1 MKQSTHTI
9 PSSAAATQTDVSRSL
24 VIWGVL
30 GAASVAIMG
39 LLEPSLLE
47 EGLMLVIA
55 QRLVDGEHLYRDIEA
70 VTGPFPYELLALAF
84 RVFGEEISVARG
96 LLAVIHGFACAALF
110 DWARRVG
117 SGLFP
122 HLAVL
127 ILVAAPPLLFPLFSE
142 YFYTTVACQL
152 AILSGHAALRGLV
165 STRWALACGVL
176 IALTALSKQTI
187 GVLLALGLLAAVVAT
202 APAGRRL
209 RQVAFVVFGGLLV
222 SALTL
227 GGLALRGELA
237 DAINSLVIRPMELGE
252 SYSSPYMNFWP
263 IGDFSEDVRHQA
275 ILYIPNMYNLFS
287 DGIFGKVAASIIP
300 ITQFLFGLPFLVL
313 GATCLHALR
322 RRQLSP
328 GLAIHTATLI
338 ALFSNV
344 VPRADWGHLV
354 FVLPSALVQAVFLL
368 GSPLRDETV
377 SRWRKRAAI
386 AFALVLGG
394 GAVATAVALFWM
406 SVPSNYGPRVP
417 QRLVTEQSKN
427 GGIARI
433 IRYLRL
439 HAEPGEPIFVARS
452 EPLIYFATDTT
463 NPTRYGGVLTGRREE
478 QEAIILPA
486 LEKVRFIVMSDIDQP
501 LYTFYS
507 DELPGVSRYMERHFD
522 MPHYFRARFESW
534 IYAVA
539 RGPDRGPTS
548 SDLWDVRDLGEYW
561 IRNADLSVE
570 SAWPPPR
577 LGLHFNRRPL
587 GIRLGARG
595 GGVDFAGIEIPPNA
609 VFQSSV
615 GLENMSS
622 TVDFHKHPK
631 NARLVLW
638 VAREGEEFERL
649 HEQSVFSMNYR
660 RKAGRDWTPFEAD
673 LGAYAGE
680 TLTFRLEFEVDR
692 RIKPDLVS
700 WFGSPRIAVR
710 QSIE

>member
-1 MKQSTHTI
+1 MR
-9 PSSAAATQTDVSRSL
+9 PL
-24 VIWGVL
+24 VLWGLL
-30 GAASVAIMG
+30 GTASVAIMG
-39 LLEPSLLE
+39 ILEPSLLE

-84 RVFGEEISVARG
+84 RIFGEEISVARG
-96 LLAVIHGFACAALF
+96 LLAIIHGLACAALF
-110 DWARRVG
+110 DWARRLG
-117 SGLFP
+117 TGLFP

-127 ILVAAPPLLFPLFSE
+127 VLVASPPLLFPLFSE

-152 AILSGHAALRGLV
+152 AILSGYAALRGLE
-165 STRWALACGVL
+165 SARWALACGVL

-187 GVLLALGLLAAVVAT
+187 GVLLAVGLVMTVLFAAPRGQRFRQAGLVA
-202 APAGRRL
+202 
-209 RQVAFVVFGGLLV
+209 
-222 SALTL
+222 L
-227 GGLALRGELA
+227 GGLAITGFTLAWLGVRGELG

-252 SYSSPYMNFWP
+252 TYSSPYMNFWP

-275 ILYIPNMYNLFS
+275 ILYIPNLYNLFT
-287 DGIFGKVAASIIP
+287 DGIFGKLRWQVIP
-300 ITQFLFGLPFLVL
+300 TTQFLFALPFLVL
-313 GATCLHALR
+313 GATAWRTLR
-322 RRQLSP
+322 RRELP
-328 GLAIHTATLI
+328 AALALHTVTLI

-354 FVLPSALVQAVFLL
+354 FVLPSACIQAVLLL
-368 GSPLRDETV
+368 GL
-377 SRWRKRAAI
+377 SRSRAAGTEPRWARRVAAGGI
-386 AFALVLGG
+386 AIFGTA
-394 GAVATAVALFWM
+394 AVATAVSLFWM

-417 QRLVTEQSKN
+417 QRLVTSQSKN
-427 GGIARI
+427 GGIARV
-433 IRYLRL
+433 IRYLRQ

-486 LEKVRFIVMSDIDQP
+486 LDNVRFMVMSDIDQP

-507 DELPGVSRYMERHFD
+507 DELPNVSRYMERHFD
-522 MPHYFRARFESW
+522 MPRFFRARFESW
-534 IYAVA
+534 IYAVE
-539 RGPDRGPTS
+539 RVPDRGPAST
-548 SDLWDVRDLGEYW
+548 DFWDVRDLGEYW
-561 IRNADLSVE
+561 IRNADGSVE

-587 GIRLGARG
+587 GLRLGTRG

-622 TVDFHKHPK
+622 TIDFHKHPK
-631 NARLVLW
+631 NSRLVLW
-638 VAREGEEFERL
+638 VAREGEEFERI
-649 HEQSVFSMNYR
+649 HEQSVFTLNYR
-660 RKAGRDWTPFEAD
+660 KTAGRDWIPFDAD
-673 LGAYAGE
+673 LSDYAGE
-680 TLTFRLEFEVDR
+680 TVSVRLEFEIDR
-692 RIKPDLVS
+692 NIKPDMVS

-710 QSIE
+710 PPDELE